1 MSRFGILN
9 LTYWKLPDGL
19 TCKNK
24 NYTIS
29 IAYLMA
35 FLDIGT
41 EVCNIYIHVNNCIFL
56 NLLYFLSCKLCMKI
70 RTGNLINLV
79 VLCCVVLCCVVLCCV
94 TLCCVALRCV
104 VLYCI
109 VLYCIVLYCIVLY
122 CIVLYC
128 IVLYC
133 IVLYECKAT
142 FSSVHEMAAHNT

>member
-1 MSRFGILN
+1 VSRFGILN

-19 TCKNK
+19 TCKNR

-56 NLLYFLSCKLCMKI
+56 NLLYFLSCKLRMKI
-70 RTGNLINLV
+70 RTGNLINLIVLCCVVLCCGVVWCGVVWCV

-94 TLCCVALRCV
+94 VLCCMNVKQLFPLFTKWLHTIHR
-104 VLYCI
+104 
-109 VLYCIVLYCIVLY
+109 
-122 CIVLYC
+122 
-128 IVLYC
+128 
-133 IVLYECKAT
+133 
-142 FSSVHEMAAHNT
+142 